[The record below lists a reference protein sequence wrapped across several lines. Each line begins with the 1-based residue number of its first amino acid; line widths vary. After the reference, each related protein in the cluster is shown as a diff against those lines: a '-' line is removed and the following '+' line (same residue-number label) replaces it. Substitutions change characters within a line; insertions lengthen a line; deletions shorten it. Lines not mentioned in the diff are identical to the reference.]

1 MVYRCEVG
9 WFPLDRLA
17 LSSPSKARVVL
28 AMNRAWQR
36 IQPRSH
42 GRSKL
47 RSVIQWLFNGWLVVL
62 TCFNHQPHG
71 NFMKF
76 SGISWWSNVE
86 CWFTVVMLYNRGF
99 IELFGFGFS
108 LYIEWLMS
116 PVVIPLETP
125 HFSQPPGVPWRNWW
139 LGWIYPW
146 FFLMVVW
153 RNGVSLNH
161 PRLDCFG
168 LNKPNTA
175 GVPPI
180 L

>member
-86 CWFTVVMLYNRGF
+86 CWFSDVISSWFHCASMVIQWLIGGWATPWKIWKSDWIIIPTIGEIKHVPNHPPDGDFMK
-99 IELFGFGFS
+99 FS
-108 LYIEWLMS
+108 GISWN
-116 PVVIPLETP
+116 
-125 HFSQPPGVPWRNWW
+125 F
-139 LGWIYPW
+139 
-146 FFLMVVW
+146 MVV
-153 RNGVSLNH
+153 
-161 PRLDCFG
+161 
-168 LNKPNTA
+168 
-175 GVPPI
+175 
-180 L
+180 